1 MEDFFGLSKMLIDN
15 KLAIVIDPFNDEQ
28 IYINTG
34 LELDDVTFY
43 YDEAKT
49 CKGKVLELGC
59 GYGRILL
66 QLIEKG
72 IQIEGLERAEKLI
85 NFAMQAAEKRN
96 VKVKIYNADMRNISN
111 IVEEIYEL
119 VICPNYVMDYIES
132 YEEFEKLLLSIKDR
146 LQLGGTLIFNVDLKD
161 EAEVDYGPAISN
173 IKYNEAEKKL
183 YTSIVQT
190 KNLNDDC
197 RVCNLTTFVTEKQK
211 TKLYVSCVRE
221 FRWNIEKILKIV
233 EKTGFE
239 VEEMYKDYERY
250 GMTKDMS
257 FENQYRFY
265 VDVEKSLELFGDMEM
280 YDDTLNEFLNG
291 VNEKLEKIKAYKEAS
306 DMANYA
312 ILVHSLKS
320 DARYLGFTKLAEL
333 AYNHELKSKENDVN
347 YVYENYDSLMEE
359 ANRIVK
365 VASNYAG
372 VECNIVVEEVKQNV
386 QKDKT
391 ILVVDDSTLI
401 RSFIQKVFDDEYEV
415 KMANDGLE
423 AINIINSDSEHKIVA
438 MLLDLNMP
446 NVNGFQVLEYF
457 KQNGLFTKVPV
468 SIITGDDAKDTVNR
482 AFAYPIVDVLTKPF
496 NERDVKRVLEKTI
509 EFM

>member
-1 MEDFFGLSKMLIDN
+1 MK
-15 KLAIVIDPFNDEQ
+15 
-28 IYINTG
+28 
-34 LELDDVTFY
+34 DVN
-43 YDEAKT
+43 
-49 CKGKVLELGC
+49 
-59 GYGRILL
+59 ILT
-66 QLIEKG
+66 
-72 IQIEGLERAEKLI
+72 
-85 NFAMQAAEKRN
+85 
-96 VKVKIYNADMRNISN
+96 SN
-111 IVEEIYEL
+111 
-119 VICPNYVMDYIES
+119 
-132 YEEFEKLLLSIKDR
+132 
-146 LQLGGTLIFNVDLKD
+146 G
-161 EAEVDYGPAISN
+161 
-173 IKYNEAEKKL
+173 
-183 YTSIVQT
+183 
-190 KNLNDDC
+190 
-197 RVCNLTTFVTEKQK
+197 
-211 TKLYVSCVRE
+211 
-221 FRWNIEKILKIV
+221 
-233 EKTGFE
+233 
-239 VEEMYKDYERY
+239 
-250 GMTKDMS
+250 
-257 FENQYRFY
+257 